1 MGGQRRGGKVRRRGG
16 DAAGGKAALFKR
28 AINQPFQKQQHVIL
42 NFTLK
47 VASFPPRSHRHT
59 HEGEP
64 HMHTADLFVETK
76 QGLITMIKSSRL
88 GVIVV

>member
-1 MGGQRRGGKVRRRGG
+1 MRRRGG

-47 VASFPPRSHRHT
+47 VASFPPRSHT

-64 HMHTADLFVETK
+64 HIHTGDLFIETK
-76 QGLITMIKSSRL
+76 QGLIMMIKRCL